1 MGLER
6 YREKRNFRA
15 TPEPRGRVARGKA
28 KELSFVIQKH
38 AASHLH
44 YDFRLELNGVL
55 LSWAVPKG
63 PSLDP
68 NDKRLAMHVED
79 HPLEYGGFEGIIPP
93 RQYGSGTVMVW
104 DRGSWHPIGDPVAG
118 YQKGHLKFEL
128 DGEKLKGGW
137 DLIRTHSSKYGGK
150 SGKQAWL
157 LIKESDEY
165 AKEGAAARI
174 VEEEPDSV
182 VSGRSLEEIARDKAN
197 EWHSNRSVA
206 PNVRGG
212 ALADV
217 VSAKSRKAAKPSA
230 GKASRSVSAGG
241 ANGKNKAAQLS
252 PASAAGAKKTRM
264 PASLSPTLA
273 TLVDSAPTGD
283 DWIHEVKF
291 DGYRMVSRIDHGD
304 VRIYSRNGKEWT
316 AVLPSVVAALQ
327 RLDVDQA
334 WLDGEIAVADAKGLT
349 SFQQLQ
355 NALSDP
361 RAKTISYFVF
371 DLLYHNGYDLRG
383 VALTER
389 KQLLRALVGKS
400 DAVLRYS
407 IDVQGSGAEF
417 FEQACKLKLEGAIS
431 KRANSVYRE
440 GVRTRDWL
448 KVKCGRRQEMVIG
461 GFTDPQGSRS
471 GFGALLLGIHEGG
484 KLRYAGKVGTGFDD
498 KTLTKLRAILAKLE
512 QKEAPFVNPPR
523 GFEAKGAHW
532 VKPQL
537 VAEIAFTEWSNDGA
551 LRHPSFQ
558 GLREDKKATDVV
570 REQAAPVK
578 ASNGDAEPAPR
589 ERSASRAAPARA
601 SSTRAPSARA
611 SGGKTAAVSG
621 ASTDTV
627 AGIKLSHPDKPLFP
641 EAKLVKRDM
650 ALYYEAIADWIL
662 PHLADRPLALVR
674 CPDGWSKQCFFQKHA
689 DKSVNAAVTRVQ
701 VPESDGTATYFA
713 ANSLPALVALVQWG
727 VVELHPW
734 GSRTP
739 KLDRPDR
746 LIFDFDP
753 DDGIGWTQVVEAVGV
768 LRALLDDLGLEG
780 FLKTTGGKGLHVVV
794 PIRPTLDWTQAKGFT
809 KAVADLLVETFPDR
823 FIATLSKAQ
832 RKGKIFIDYLRNAE
846 GATAIAP
853 YAVRARAKAPVS
865 TPIGCKELDADVRFD
880 HFNVRNVP
888 ERLRGLRQDPWAAIG
903 EVRQTVTR
911 AMFKRVRYEG

>member
-206 PNVRGG
+206 ANVRGG

-865 TPIGCKELDADVRFD
+865 TPIGWKELDADVRFD

-888 ERLRGLRQDPWAAIG
+888 ERLRGLRQDPWASIG
-903 EVRQTVTR
+903 DVRQTVTR

>member
-1 MGLER
+1 M
-6 YREKRNFRA
+6 
-15 TPEPRGRVARGKA
+15 
-28 KELSFVIQKH
+28 
-38 AASHLH
+38 
-44 YDFRLELNGVL
+44 
-55 LSWAVPKG
+55 
-63 PSLDP
+63 
-68 NDKRLAMHVED
+68 
-79 HPLEYGGFEGIIPP
+79 
-93 RQYGSGTVMVW
+93 
-104 DRGSWHPIGDPVAG
+104 AG

-165 AKEGAAARI
+165 AKEGSAARI
-174 VEEEPDSV
+174 VDEEPDSV

-206 PNVRGG
+206 ANVRGG

-252 PASAAGAKKTRM
+252 PASAAGAKKARM

-316 AVLPSVVAALQ
+316 AALPSVVASLK

-334 WLDGEIAVADAKGLT
+334 WLDGEIAVADAQGLT

-361 RAKTISYFVF
+361 RAKNISYFVF
-371 DLLYHNGYDLRG
+371 DLLYQNGYDLRG

-431 KRANSVYRE
+431 KRADSVYRE

-448 KVKCGRRQEMVIG
+448 KVKCGQRQEMVIG
-461 GFTDPQGSRS
+461 GFTDPQGSRT

-498 KTLTKLRAILAKLE
+498 KTLTKLR
-512 QKEAPFVNPPR
+512 P
-523 GFEAKGAHW
+523 
-532 VKPQL
+532 
-537 VAEIAFTEWSNDGA
+537 
-551 LRHPSFQ
+551 HPGQ
-558 GLREDKKATDVV
+558 
-570 REQAAPVK
+570 
-578 ASNGDAEPAPR
+578 
-589 ERSASRAAPARA
+589 
-601 SSTRAPSARA
+601 
-611 SGGKTAAVSG
+611 
-621 ASTDTV
+621 
-627 AGIKLSHPDKPLFP
+627 
-641 EAKLVKRDM
+641 
-650 ALYYEAIADWIL
+650 
-662 PHLADRPLALVR
+662 
-674 CPDGWSKQCFFQKHA
+674 
-689 DKSVNAAVTRVQ
+689 
-701 VPESDGTATYFA
+701 
-713 ANSLPALVALVQWG
+713 
-727 VVELHPW
+727 
-734 GSRTP
+734 
-739 KLDRPDR
+739 
-746 LIFDFDP
+746 
-753 DDGIGWTQVVEAVGV
+753 
-768 LRALLDDLGLEG
+768 
-780 FLKTTGGKGLHVVV
+780 
-794 PIRPTLDWTQAKGFT
+794 
-809 KAVADLLVETFPDR
+809 
-823 FIATLSKAQ
+823 
-832 RKGKIFIDYLRNAE
+832 
-846 GATAIAP
+846 
-853 YAVRARAKAPVS
+853 ARAKGSA
-865 TPIGCKELDADVRFD
+865 VRQ
-880 HFNVRNVP
+880 P
-888 ERLRGLRQDPWAAIG
+888 AARLRGQGRALGQAAAG
-903 EVRQTVTR
+903 RR
-911 AMFKRVRYEG
+911 NRVHRVEQ